1 MLTASRAKK
10 GYYIRRVKDSL
21 WSVFGFN
28 RIKPFGDNYTKE
40 QMKAWKQSKDV
51 KSVHEDLYNPIDPND
66 ASSDSYLTL
75 IFKSVFSAEKERTY
89 ENSIWTMSVLEAI
102 FDVDHVS
109 TKIDTD
115 VIESWKNVVEKVILH
130 CFSFIR
136 RRLLNIL
143 LYLEE

>member
-1 MLTASRAKK
+1 
-10 GYYIRRVKDSL
+10 
-21 WSVFGFN
+21 
-28 RIKPFGDNYTKE
+28 
-40 QMKAWKQSKDV
+40 MKAWKQSKDV

-115 VIESWKNVVEKVILH
+115 VIES
-130 CFSFIR
+130 
-136 RRLLNIL
+136 
-143 LYLEE
+143 